1 MKAFLF
7 AAFVVFLLV
16 FLPSDAFESQR
27 YHLGIINDLIID
39 GTNLYYFETDEKIE
53 STTWIPNTR
62 IRIDDGNQSWSLSE
76 KLFIYPTELNQDQEN
91 LYFAALSDS
100 CIGQILC
107 DYQDLYKIS
116 KNDGTITMLAK
127 DLRSSVH
134 LSIEDDSLYVSESS
148 GNIWEIRKNGSKK
161 LLVDANEIIMD
172 LTSNKG
178 KIYWIEEVADQ
189 NNNILTLDGASPKV
203 LVKNLK
209 IPYGLTVQKG
219 TLYWN
224 EIEIRQKGG
233 AFSEFTAIK
242 SHDTKTSTLMEFQ
255 NTSPVSIAL
264 GEASYGPYL
273 VFDEYAFL
281 VNNTNSE
288 SVIHMVNLQ
297 NFTKYDIGT
306 VSGYDAKYLR
316 TDGTNLVVIGKNK
329 DGFVIE
335 RYALSIKVPEF
346 PVLLMVLP
354 AAFATL
360 IILQR
365 FLRN

>member
-1 MKAFLF
+1 MKTFLF
-7 AAFVVFLLV
+7 AALAVFMLV
-16 FLPSDAFESQR
+16 FSPLHAIESQT
-27 YHLGIINDLIID
+27 YQLGTINDLIID
-39 GTNLYYFETDEKIE
+39 GTNLYYFETDKKIE
-53 STTWIPNTR
+53 STTWIPDTR
-62 IRIDDGNQSWSLSE
+62 VRIDDGNQSWSLSE

-91 LYFAALSDS
+91 LYFAALSDV

-116 KNDGTITMLAK
+116 KNDGSITILAK
-127 DLRSSVH
+127 DLKSSVH
-134 LSIEDDSLYVSESS
+134 LSVEDDSLYVSESS
-148 GNIWEIRKNGSKK
+148 GNIWEIGKNGSKK

-172 LTSNKG
+172 LTSNRG

-189 NNNILTLDGASPKV
+189 NSNILTLDGVSPKV
-203 LVKNLK
+203 LVKDLK
-209 IPYGLTVQKG
+209 IPYDLTVQKG

-224 EIEIRQKGG
+224 EIEIRQKGNM
-233 AFSEFTAIK
+233 FSEFTAIK
-242 SHDTKTSTLMEFQ
+242 AHDTKTSTLMEFQ
-255 NTSPVSIAL
+255 NTSPVSTSL
-264 GEASYGPYL
+264 GEANYGPYF
-273 VFDEYAFL
+273 VFDEYVFL
-281 VNNTNSE
+281 VNNTNSD

-297 NFTKYDIGT
+297 NSTKYDIDT

-316 TDGTNLVVIGKNK
+316 TDGTNLVVIGKNE

-335 RYALSIKVPEF
+335 RHTLPIKVPEF

-354 AAFATL
+354 GAFAAL